1 MHLRVKTCKCEWPQ
15 CGQSF
20 VRIEHLD
27 KHISEAHTGKMPYP
41 CDWPG
46 CEYQVKPEVNKS
58 IHIMNCLFVL
68 FSRVIQID
76 YKYIKEDIR
85 EKSLTLVNGLN
96 VTGGQLSI
104 K

>member
-1 MHLRVKTCKCEWPQ
+1 MHLRVKTCKCEWPD

-46 CEYQVKPEVNKS
+46 CEYQVNQKS
-58 IHIMNCLFVL
+58 INLIN
-68 FSRVIQID
+68 
-76 YKYIKEDIR
+76 
-85 EKSLTLVNGLN
+85 
-96 VTGGQLSI
+96 
-104 K
+104 